1 MVCLLLLD
9 ALRNA
14 YGKASTAHEA
24 LGSKHTYLCITGSG
38 RVNAGTITGVRIGV
52 FRDTHGNRSPTA
64 HKHKLAQC
72 SS

>member
-38 RVNAGTITGVRIGV
+38 RVNAGPITGVRMEYSEI
-52 FRDTHGNRSPTA
+52 
-64 HKHKLAQC
+64 L
-72 SS
+72 